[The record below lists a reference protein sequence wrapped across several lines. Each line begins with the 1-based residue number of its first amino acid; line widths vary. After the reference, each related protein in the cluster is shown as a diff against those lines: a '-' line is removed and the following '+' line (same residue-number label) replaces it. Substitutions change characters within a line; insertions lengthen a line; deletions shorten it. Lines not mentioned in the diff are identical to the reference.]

1 MSIGQRFCKN
11 PFPNGIIINMC
22 RIILGGSGGQG
33 VVTLSK
39 LLAIAGMNEG
49 RTISCYPIYGAE
61 MRGGYTF
68 ATVIISETE
77 IPSPIVSEADL
88 GIFLDPFAYEYL
100 GKMVTEKG
108 VIAINANLVKTK
120 AEKRRLFPILADA
133 IARKVGDSRAA
144 NMVVAG
150 FLVRRAEKYPGLIH
164 PFPSLKSLK
173 EALPSVFPGKP
184 AAVALSEKALLSGYQ
199 TV

>member
-1 MSIGQRFCKN
+1 MD
-11 PFPNGIIINMC
+11 MC

-33 VVTLSK
+33 IVTLSK

-49 RTISCYPIYGAE
+49 RAISCYPIYGAE

-68 ATVIISETE
+68 ATVIISGTE

-88 GIFLDPFAYEYL
+88 GIFLDQFAYEYL

-108 VIAINANLVKTK
+108 VLVINADLVKPK
-120 AEKRRLFPILADA
+120 AEKRRLFPVLADA
-133 IARKVGDSRAA
+133 SARKVGDRRTA

-150 FLVRRAEKYPGLIH
+150 YLARRAEEYPGLIH
-164 PFPSLKSLK
+164 PFPALKSLK

-184 AAVALSEKALLSGYQ
+184 DAVAPSEKALLSGYQ
-199 TV
+199 TT

>member
-1 MSIGQRFCKN
+1 MG
-11 PFPNGIIINMC
+11 

-33 VVTLSK
+33 IVTLSK

-49 RTISCYPIYGAE
+49 RAISCYPIYGAE

-88 GIFLDPFAYEYL
+88 GVFLDPFAYEYL
-100 GKMVTEKG
+100 GPMVTKKG
-108 VIAINANLVKTK
+108 VLVINVDLVHPKN
-120 AEKRRLFPILADA
+120 EKRCLFPVSADT
-133 IARKVGDSRAA
+133 IAREVGDQRTA

-150 FLVRRAEKYPGLIH
+150 FLTRKAEEYPDRIK
-164 PFPSLKSLK
+164 PFPSLKKLK
-173 EALPSVFPGKP
+173 EAVSAVFPGKP
-184 AAVALSEKALLSGYQ
+184 DAVTLSEKALLSGYK
-199 TV
+199 TT

>member
-1 MSIGQRFCKN
+1 
-11 PFPNGIIINMC
+11 MC

-33 VVTLSK
+33 IVTLSK

-49 RTISCYPIYGAE
+49 RAISCYPIYGAE

-68 ATVIISETE
+68 ATVIISKDE

-88 GIFLDPFAYEYL
+88 GIFLDQFAYEYL
-100 GKMVTEKG
+100 GKMVTKKG
-108 VIAINANLVKTK
+108 VLAINADLVKPK
-120 AEKRRLFPILADA
+120 AERRRLFPVSADA
-133 IARKVGDSRAA
+133 VARKVGDRRAV

-150 FLVRRAEKYPGLIH
+150 YLVRRAEEYPSLIQ

-173 EALPSVFPGKP
+173 AALPAVFPGKP
-184 AAVALSEKALLSGYQ
+184 AAVVLSEKALLSGYGKLG
-199 TV
+199 TAP

>member
-1 MSIGQRFCKN
+1 MSIGRRLCKN
-11 PFPNGIIINMC
+11 LHQDGIIIGMC

-33 VVTLSK
+33 IVTLSK

-49 RTISCYPIYGAE
+49 RAISCYPIYGAE

-68 ATVIISETE
+68 ATVIISGSE

-88 GIFLDPFAYEYL
+88 GIFLDQFAYEYL
-100 GKMVTEKG
+100 EKMVIDKG
-108 VIAINANLVKTK
+108 ALVINADLVKTK

-133 IARKVGDSRAA
+133 IARKVGDQRAA

-150 FLVRRAEKYPGLIH
+150 YLVRRAEECPGLIH
-164 PFPSLKSLK
+164 PFPALKSLK
-173 EALPSVFPGKP
+173 EALPSVFSGKP

-199 TV
+199 TT

>member
-1 MSIGQRFCKN
+1 
-11 PFPNGIIINMC
+11 MC

-33 VVTLSK
+33 IVTLSK

-49 RTISCYPIYGAE
+49 RAISCYPIYGAE

-68 ATVIISETE
+68 ATVIISGTE

-100 GKMVTEKG
+100 GKMVTKKG
-108 VIAINANLVKTK
+108 ILVINADLIKPK

-133 IARKVGDSRAA
+133 IALKVGDQKAA

-150 FLVRRAEKYPGLIH
+150 YLVRKAEECPGLIH
-164 PFPSLKSLK
+164 PFPALKSLK
-173 EALPSVFPGKP
+173 EALPAVFSGKP

-199 TV
+199 TT